1 VSLLI
6 DSLLKERYRIKKL
19 LGQSG
24 MSAIYLAE
32 DEVLKVRVA
41 VKENLLTTGGHSRQ
55 FRREATILAR
65 LRHPNLPRVIDHFIV
80 EESGEYLVM
89 DYISGEDLR
98 EKLNRNGEALS
109 EAEVVEIGAT
119 ICKALMHLHKCKPP
133 IIHRDIKPA
142 NIKITPEGNIILVD
156 FGLAKVFQSGEMTA
170 TGAQG
175 ITAGYS
181 PVEQYGQGTDERSD
195 IYALGATL
203 YNALTNRQPV
213 ESIER
218 ALGTDKLKPIK
229 TINPSISNAVVAVVN
244 KAMAI
249 EAAERF
255 QSAEDFYKALL
266 EAFPLE
272 GKTSNTERK
281 QAVKKPESISLKA
294 QQQEVAAVSSIAQLN
309 TRKRKRLLAWLIPLV
324 FLFAVVSVGVAFV
337 LSGSTGGI
345 FGPSS
350 DLAPTQTGVKA
361 VFPTMQAPTLTL
373 PPAEVL
379 ETDPSDELVTAPI
392 EASTPTFTAVLT
404 PQGGGKGQVAF
415 VSERG
420 GGQPQIWLINVDGSD
435 LQRLTNKPDGACQ
448 PAWSPNGQR
457 LAYISPCDGQKDRYD
472 GASLFILNMSTH
484 VSELVSTFSKGDYDP
499 AWSPDGRKIAFTSL
513 QTGKPQIFVYD
524 LAARASQQLMNR
536 STISRQPAWSP
547 DGARIAFVAPS
558 PTTNKPQVWLVD
570 SAGESAPKLFS
581 EGGWS
586 EVYRPVWTPDGKALL
601 FDLGKQNGI
610 AGKHLVGSVIQIE
623 TSVSFP
629 ESLDYSSDGA
639 SVICDGVFNL
649 PGRDI
654 IIMLETGARPQRLTN
669 DPAEDYQPAWRPS
682 D

>member
-1 VSLLI
+1 MSLLI

-24 MSAIYLAE
+24 MGTIYLAE
-32 DEVLKVRVA
+32 DEVLKVQVA
-41 VKENLLTTGGHSRQ
+41 VKENLFTTEGHSRQ
-55 FRREATILAR
+55 FRREATIVAR
-65 LRHPNLPRVIDHFIV
+65 LRHPNLPRVIDHFSV

-98 EKLNRNGEALS
+98 EIIKRKGGALP
-109 EAEVVEIGAT
+109 EAEVVEIGVT

-175 ITAGYS
+175 VTAGYS
-181 PVEQYGQGTDERSD
+181 PVEQYGQGTDVRSD
-195 IYALGATL
+195 IYAFGATL
-203 YNALTNRQPV
+203 YNALTNEQPV

-218 ALGTDKLKPIK
+218 ALGTDKLTPIK
-229 TINPSISNAVVAVVN
+229 TINPSVSDATVAVVN
-244 KAMAI
+244 KAMAV
-249 EAAERF
+249 EAGERF
-255 QSAEDFYKALL
+255 QSVEEFHKALL

-272 GKTSNTERK
+272 SNVSKTDRK
-281 QAVKKPESISLKA
+281 KAVKKPGSISSIS
-294 QQQEVAAVSSIAQLN
+294 QQQEAVDASSTVQPD

-324 FLFAVVSVGVAFV
+324 FLFAVVSVGVAFI

-345 FGPSS
+345 FGFLA
-350 DLAPTQTGVKA
+350 DLESTQTRASA
-361 VFPTMQAPTLTL
+361 VLPATQVLILTL
-373 PPAEVL
+373 PPDEVL
-379 ETDPSDELVTAPI
+379 EAALSNELAATPT
-392 EASTPTFTAVLT
+392 EAYSPTFTAVLT
-404 PQGGGKGQVAF
+404 PQGGGPGQVAF
-415 VSERG
+415 VSERE
-420 GGQPQIWLINVDGSD
+420 GGQPQIWLINVNGTD
-435 LQRLTNKPDGACQ
+435 LQRLTNESDGACQ

-457 LAYISPCDGQKDRYD
+457 LAYISPCDGQKNRYD
-472 GASLFILNMSTH
+472 GASLFILHMETYI
-484 VSELVSTFSKGDYDP
+484 SELVSTFSNGDYDP

-524 LAARASQQLMNR
+524 FAARTSQQLMNR
-536 STISRQPAWSP
+536 STINRQPAWSP

-581 EGGWS
+581 ESGWS
-586 EVYRPVWTPDGKALL
+586 EVYRPVWTPDGKAVL

-610 AGKHLVGSVIQIE
+610 AGKYLVGSVIQIE
-623 TSVSFP
+623 TNVSFP
-629 ESLDYSSDGA
+629 EGLDYSSDGT
-639 SVICDGVFNL
+639 SVVCDGVFNL

-654 IIMLETGARPQRLTN
+654 IIMLETGARPQQLTN
-669 DPAEDYQPAWRPS
+669 DPAEDYQPAWRP
-682 D
+682 DG

>member
-1 VSLLI
+1 MSLLI

-24 MSAIYLAE
+24 MGTIYLAE
-32 DEVLKVRVA
+32 DEVLKVQVA
-41 VKENLLTTGGHSRQ
+41 VKENLYTTEGHSRQ

-65 LRHPNLPRVIDHFIV
+65 LRHPNLPRVIDHFV
-80 EESGEYLVM
+80 MEDSGEYLVM

-98 EKLNRNGEALS
+98 ERLNRNGEALS
-109 EAEVVEIGAT
+109 EAEVVEIGVAM
-119 ICKALMHLHKCKPP
+119 CKALMHLHKCKPP

-181 PVEQYGQGTDERSD
+181 PVEQYGQGTDVRSD

-203 YNALTNRQPV
+203 YNALTNKQPV

-218 ALGTDKLKPIK
+218 ALGTDKLTPIK
-229 TINPSISNAVVAVVN
+229 TINPSISDATVAVVD
-244 KAMAI
+244 KAMAV
-249 EAAERF
+249 EAVERF
-255 QSAEDFYKALL
+255 QSAEDFHKALL

-272 GKTSNTERK
+272 GKISKTERK
-281 QAVKKPESISLKA
+281 KAVKKPESISSRA
-294 QQQEVAAVSSIAQLN
+294 RQQEAATASSTPQSS
-309 TRKRKRLLAWLIPLV
+309 TRKPKRLLAWLIPLV
-324 FLFAVVSVGVAFV
+324 FLLSVASVGIAFI

-350 DLAPTQTGVKA
+350 DLAPTQTRANA
-361 VFPTMQAPTLTL
+361 VLPATQALILTL
-373 PPAEVL
+373 PPDEVL
-379 ETDPSDELVTAPI
+379 EATPSDELAAAPT
-392 EASTPTFTAVLT
+392 EAPKPTFTAVLT

-420 GGQPQIWLINVDGSD
+420 GGQPQIWLINLDGND
-435 LQRLTNKPDGACQ
+435 LQRLTNESDGACQ

-472 GASLFILNMSTH
+472 GASLFILNMDTH
-484 VSELVSTFSKGDYDP
+484 ISELVSTFSNGDYDP

-524 LAARASQQLMNR
+524 FATRTSQQLMNR

-570 SAGESAPKLFS
+570 SVGESAPKLFS
-581 EGGWS
+581 ESGWS
-586 EVYRPVWTPDGKALL
+586 EVYRPVWTPDGKAIL

-629 ESLDYSSDGA
+629 ESLDYSSDGT

-669 DPAEDYQPAWRPS
+669 DPAEDYQPSWRPG

>member
-1 VSLLI
+1 MSLLI
-6 DSLLKERYRIKKL
+6 DSILKERYRIKKL

-24 MSAIYLAE
+24 MGTIYLAE
-32 DEVLKVRVA
+32 DEVLKVQVA
-41 VKENLLTTGGHSRQ
+41 VKENLYTTEGHLRQ

-65 LRHPNLPRVIDHFIV
+65 LRYPNLPRVIDHFSL

-89 DYISGEDLR
+89 DYISGDDLR
-98 EKLNRNGEALS
+98 EIIKRREGALS
-109 EAEVVEIGAT
+109 EAEVVEIGVAM
-119 ICKALMHLHKCKPP
+119 CKALTHLHKCKPP

-181 PVEQYGQGTDERSD
+181 PVEQYGQGTDVRSD

-203 YNALTNRQPV
+203 YNALTNKQPV

-218 ALGTDKLKPIK
+218 ALGTDKLTQIK
-229 TINPSISNAVVAVVN
+229 TINPSISDATVAVVDR
-244 KAMAI
+244 AMAV
-249 EAAERF
+249 EAVERF
-255 QSAEDFYKALL
+255 QSAEDFHKALL

-272 GKTSNTERK
+272 GKVSKTERK
-281 QAVKKPESISLKA
+281 QAVKKPESISSRA
-294 QQQEVAAVSSIAQLN
+294 RQQEAAAASSTAQPN

-324 FLFAVVSVGVAFV
+324 FLFAAVSVGAAFI
-337 LSGSTGGI
+337 LSGSMGGI
-345 FGPSS
+345 FGPSA
-350 DLAPTQTGVKA
+350 DLALTQTKLSA
-361 VFPTMQAPTLTL
+361 VLPATQALILTL
-373 PPAEVL
+373 PPDEVL
-379 ETDPSDELVTAPI
+379 EVTPSDELAAAPT
-392 EASTPTFTAVLT
+392 EAPKSTFTAVLT
-404 PQGGGKGQVAF
+404 PQGGGKEQVAF

-435 LQRLTNKPDGACQ
+435 LQRLTDESDGACQ

-524 LAARASQQLMNR
+524 FAARTSQQLMNR

-570 SAGESAPKLFS
+570 SVGESAPKLFS
-581 EGGWS
+581 ESGWS
-586 EVYRPVWTPDGKALL
+586 EVYRPVWTPDGKAIL

-629 ESLDYSSDGA
+629 ESLDYSSDGT
-639 SVICDGVFNL
+639 SVVCDGVFDL

-654 IIMLETGARPQRLTN
+654 IIMLKTGARPQQLTN